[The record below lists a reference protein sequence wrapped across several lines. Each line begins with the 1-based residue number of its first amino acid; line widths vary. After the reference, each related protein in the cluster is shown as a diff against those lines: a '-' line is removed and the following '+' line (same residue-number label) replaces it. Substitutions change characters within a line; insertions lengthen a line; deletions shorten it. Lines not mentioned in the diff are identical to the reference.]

1 MHHLSVSPVL
11 KTEIALKWFNCLDTK
26 FSPTCNS
33 SFKWTSLLLHSGG
46 FWRTLTAILGLCKT
60 FISMQMKKIKIAFVI
75 TFQNLLSL
83 IFLSNLKSFSIF
95 FWTLKL
101 YHVIQKFE
109 CYLRNKTEH
118 FLNLS
123 IKTNQKYWILTFWRT
138 HRFQIS
144 QAKTRRKNVQKCN
157 FWHLKWTNKSLST
170 IGIMGN
176 YRLCSPPCD
185 QYMIF
190 EVSA

>member
-1 MHHLSVSPVL
+1 MDF
-11 KTEIALKWFNCLDTK
+11 TAAAQRWFLTDTHCH
-26 FSPTCNS
+26 F
-33 SFKWTSLLLHSGG
+33 
-46 FWRTLTAILGLCKT
+46 RTLQNIYFYADE
-60 FISMQMKKIKIAFVI
+60 KIKIAFVI

-176 YRLCSPPCD
+176 YRLCSPSCD
-185 QYMIF
+185 QFMIF
-190 EVSA
+190 EVSAFKLHLWSIPKFKRRA